1 MENLFLIVGL
11 GNPGKAYVQT
21 RHNAGFMA
29 VEKLAERWQAEW
41 KLDRRF
47 HARLARVQREDRRW
61 LLCQPQTYMN
71 LSGQAVGALTG
82 YYQLPHSRIL
92 VLVDDADLPLGMLR
106 LRGSGSS
113 GGHHGLESIEQH
125 LGTRDYARVRLGI
138 GRNSPGERQITDY
151 VLGRFD
157 AAELPLLDQVLTR
170 AADQAE
176 CWCQAGLQKAMNEF
190 NGMVEPSGTKEN

>member
-29 VEKLAERWQAEW
+29 VDTLAKRWQAEW
-41 KLDRRF
+41 KMDRRF
-47 HARLARVQREDRRW
+47 HARLARVQREDRRL

-82 YYQLPHSRIL
+82 YYQLPQSRIL

-125 LGTRDYARVRLGI
+125 LGTRDFARLRLGI

-170 AADQAE
+170 GADQAE
-176 CWCQAGLQKAMNEF
+176 CWCQAGLQEAMNEF
-190 NGMVEPSGTKEN
+190 NGMVESPGTKEN